1 MNLLPLRQ
9 QILPCHLLPLNAK
22 RDILFLNIEM
32 LSDSKGVIRLPMEFN
47 FNSIIVSMILYDIT
61 YSNFILFDVLRD
73 KCQFNNKLDVL

>member
-1 MNLLPLRQ
+1 MNLLPLWQ

-32 LSDSKGVIRLPMEFN
+32 LSDSKGVIRLPTEFN

-61 YSNFILFDVLRD
+61 YFFLRD
-73 KCQFNNKLDVL
+73 KWQFTNNLDML